1 MVRPSTQ
8 QTVDRIL
15 GTAAVLSLSVVLV
28 RRLLYSSQSISSH
41 RYHPPRRRR
50 RDDTQHTNY
59 STATSWRW
67 WARWVWPGG
76 GAALQ
81 GSSSRWNDNNNETTT
96 HHNRIELLDKRI
108 FYEHSG
114 SCHCGSIQFMVSDHD
129 MRSTIENA

>member
-28 RRLLYSSQSISSH
+28 RRLLYSSQSSSSH

-50 RDDTQHTNY
+50 DDTQHT
-59 STATSWRW
+59 SWRW
-67 WARWVWPGG
+67 WTRWVWPGG

-81 GSSSRWNDNNNETTT
+81 GRSSRWNDNNETT

-108 FYEHSG
+108 YYEHSG

-129 MRSTIENA
+129 MLSTIECMNYPTTLL